1 MNGQIVI
8 AEGTQGDGVSWVVW
22 ARRHSSGGGEPGP
35 GELLSMIRITSA
47 GGRILYEGGGGGPA
61 LSPGSLMDVGSGGGD
76 EGPYSLLARVHP
88 DIRRVELVTAAGEAL
103 DVPIYD
109 SADFPEVRFAVLL
122 VPRDLYLGSVIGF
135 DGNGKELE
143 RFDLAFHQRFWHEH
157 R

>member
-1 MNGQIVI
+1 
-8 AEGTQGDGVSWVVW
+8 
-22 ARRHSSGGGEPGP
+22 
-35 GELLSMIRITSA
+35 
-47 GGRILYEGGGGGPA
+47 
-61 LSPGSLMDVGSGGGD
+61 
-76 EGPYSLLARVHP
+76 
-88 DIRRVELVTAAGEAL
+88 VELATAAGEAL

-109 SADFPEVRFAVLL
+109 SADFPEVRFAALL